1 MQSLLILGNLFVM
14 ESLKD
19 ISRRKMVGNLSIYR
33 VTNLFSQKMLR
44 SREALDDDKDSVKC
58 NIRKQEKKEGRN

>member
-1 MQSLLILGNLFVM
+1 
-14 ESLKD
+14 
-19 ISRRKMVGNLSIYR
+19 MVGNLSIYR

-58 NIRKQEKKEGRN
+58 NIRKQERKEERN